1 MATFPYQYHPFLVD
15 PTTFLSNTNTSPL
28 PPQFPLHQETS
39 FNVTNQD
46 TSCVDHSSKNITISD
61 NEPSVT
67 KNLSPQSSVVLDK
80 LETGEQVTQKVTPM
94 EKKRRTR
101 NGPSLNSPQA
111 KEAGNEGR
119 NNRKQRKSNG
129 GVKEE
134 EKGKAEK
141 KDQRKCPEEPPTG
154 YIHVRARRG
163 QATDSHS
170 LAERVRRE
178 KISER
183 MKVLQRLVP
192 GCDKV
197 TGKALML
204 DEIINYVQSLQN
216 QVEFLSMKLAS
227 VNPMFYDL
235 TTDLEGLLVRPEKLN
250 SMTSP
255 SQPSPLPSVSHC
267 NSPNQATT
275 FADTT
280 TMSTPTNIFHT
291 ANDFLLDN
299 SASFF
304 LQGQR
309 SNVFCEDTG
318 SQFWD
323 AEDQRQ
329 KFLHPYVFSNNLCS
343 FH

>member
-1 MATFPYQYHPFLVD
+1 MAAFSYQYHPFLVD
-15 PTTFLSNTNTSPL
+15 PAFFPNMHTPPSP
-28 PPQFPLHQETS
+28 PHFHFPQETS
-39 FNVTNQD
+39 PNVTNQE
-46 TSCVDHSSKNITISD
+46 TSCVDQSSKITISD

-67 KNLSPQSSVVLDK
+67 KNLSPQSSMVVDK
-80 LETGEQVTQKVTPM
+80 LETGEQVTQKVTPVQ
-94 EKKRRTR
+94 KKRRTR
-101 NGPSLNSPQA
+101 NGSSLSNPQSKDIA
-111 KEAGNEGR
+111 TEGR
-119 NNRKQRKSNG
+119 NKKQRKSNC

-134 EKGKAEK
+134 EKAKEEK
-141 KDQRKCPEEPPTG
+141 KEKKCAEEPPTG

-227 VNPMFYDL
+227 VSPMFYDL
-235 TTDLEGLLVRPEKLN
+235 TTDLDSLFVRPEKLN
-250 SMTSP
+250 SMAS
-255 SQPSPLPSVSHC
+255 PSPLPSVSHC

-280 TMSTPTNIFHT
+280 TMNPTNIFHT
-291 ANDFLLDN
+291 ASDYLLDN
-299 SASFF
+299 SASLF

-309 SNVFCEDTG
+309 SNVFSEEDTG

-329 KFLHPYVFSNNLCS
+329 KFLHPYGFSNNLCS